1 MNKSPERDDM
11 DTLQAALLHKTK
23 PRPRGFFGWVR
34 WALLSAKRWR
44 VKTGAPQKPGVG

>member
-1 MNKSPERDDM
+1 MKQTRDDA

-34 WALLSAKRWR
+34 CALLRMLARI
-44 VKTGAPQKPGVG
+44 VKTGAAQDRSVD